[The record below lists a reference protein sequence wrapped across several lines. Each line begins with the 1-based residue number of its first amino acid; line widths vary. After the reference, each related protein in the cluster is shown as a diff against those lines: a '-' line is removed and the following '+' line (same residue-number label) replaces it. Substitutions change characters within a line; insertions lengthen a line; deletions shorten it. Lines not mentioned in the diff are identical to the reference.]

1 MAATSQ
7 RQGLSGCLSNGERRS
22 KQLTNFVIRSRGVG
36 PVSVCVAVFGRC
48 SSSSMGECPFSRLRS
63 SAIVMCDQQ
72 PIRSVLRD
80 HAAGS
85 KKRNLKRIAFI
96 RICVCRCSF
105 PDKRCIL
112 VTVHKSY
119 WHGRLVQF
127 VTGTFQF

>member
-1 MAATSQ
+1 
-7 RQGLSGCLSNGERRS
+7 
-22 KQLTNFVIRSRGVG
+22 
-36 PVSVCVAVFGRC
+36 
-48 SSSSMGECPFSRLRS
+48 MGECPFSRLRS

-127 VTGTFQF
+127 VTGTFQFCVMQVTFLLQTHHSKIGSDDRRRRQC